1 MDSLR
6 MKGKKGQIG
15 WQNHHDGMNEGRLRG
30 SGWK

>member
-6 MKGKKGQIG
+6 MKGKKGQRG
-15 WQNHHDGMNEGRLRG
+15 CQNHHGRMNGGALKG